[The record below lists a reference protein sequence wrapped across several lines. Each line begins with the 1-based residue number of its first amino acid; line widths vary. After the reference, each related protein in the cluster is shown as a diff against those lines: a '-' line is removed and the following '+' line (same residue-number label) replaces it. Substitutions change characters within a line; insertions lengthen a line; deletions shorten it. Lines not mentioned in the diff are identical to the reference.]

1 MAQIPE
7 EILASF
13 LEILRQLLSV
23 INESSSVEY
32 EILQRYNETEMTIDA
47 LESLTGIR
55 QEASDRYSQLTNA
68 ILRIASIQPR
78 ADGDSLTLISDRI
91 VSIQNRIPAFLRS
104 IEETRND
111 WGLS

>member
-13 LEILRQLLSV
+13 LEILPQLLL
-23 INESSSVEY
+23 IANECSLAEY
-32 EILQRYNETEMTIDA
+32 EILQQFDETEMTIDA

-55 QEASDRYSQLTNA
+55 QEVSDRYSQLTNA
-68 ILRIASIQPR
+68 MLRIASIQPR
-78 ADGDSLTLISDRI
+78 ATGDSLTIISDRI
-91 VSIQNRIPAFLRS
+91 ENIQNRIPAFLRS
-104 IEETRND
+104 IDETRND